1 MRQEIWE
8 EEQVGNSQA
17 EGFKTDDAQQ
27 RGCGKFSDTTNPM
40 LNRDAIYE

>member
-17 EGFKTDDAQQ
+17 EGFKTDTQQ
-27 RGCGKFSDTTNPM
+27 RGCGEFSDTTNPM